1 MSDET
6 VKDDNAPDIDPA
18 ATQAELKAAA
28 DKILKA
34 AKTAE
39 PKAEAEV
46 SEVEDD
52 LEQPVELTADQ
63 QILAL
68 EIEKQEM
75 RDQLLRA
82 MAEMENLRKRSE
94 REKLDARVYAIEKFA
109 GDLLSVS
116 DNMARA
122 LEALPESER
131 EALTEGGKG
140 LLGGIEMTHKELHTV
155 LTRHGIT
162 PIEAD
167 PGAAFDPNLHQ
178 AVANIPSEH
187 PNGTIASLFQAGWR
201 IGDRTLRAAMVAVS
215 AGAAN

>member
-6 VKDDNAPDIDPA
+6 VKDDNAPEIDPA

-28 DKILKA
+28 DDILKA
-34 AKTAE
+34 AKKAE
-39 PKAEAEV
+39 PKAEEEV
-46 SEVEDD
+46 SEEETD
-52 LEQPVELTADQ
+52 LEEPIELTADQ

-122 LEALPESER
+122 LEALPEAER

-155 LTRHGIT
+155 LTRHGVT
-162 PIEAD
+162 PIEAE
-167 PGAAFDPNLHQ
+167 PGAAFDPNFHQ